1 MGEPKQARIDDY
13 EDLGSIRSE
22 MWYHWVSHVF
32 ELNRYRAAKFD
43 SEDFEGFRELLLQE
57 DNILE
62 HVILRREGYHKA
74 EGFLEAAVSKL
85 SSLGIYEIDFR
96 ELVIRSFDEAI
107 AAAKHK
113 GMPIKLKTLFVYSC
127 AVDLD
132 ALAGSTLPKYLERLE
147 FFHCDCSPHLEKLL
161 QDPAC
166 KIWELSL
173 DQNEYLTPALFQAGT
188 SLRKLTL
195 IDIPNDQALLSQI
208 CGAIEGLGISN
219 EPSPAE
225 ISLLEDCINNNAKSK
240 LWFLELTPFYLPLSI
255 VQLLGRLL
263 TSPYCKLESFSLG
276 VKRESFSSCE
286 YFSLPLKE
294 YQDAI
299 LSNLEANY
307 SNRIQRL
314 RIRGEWASKL
324 LEDRWLRVKYR
335 NALFQK
341 SPVLAQSALENPP
354 VTPSTTKLFMCG
366 HTASG
371 KTTISTNLVRPYA
384 ALCQCVS
391 QDHASTVGIERRT
404 LRFGERKK
412 LLIYDLGGQE
422 VYHAFHHY
430 FLRGSDKDLFMVVCK
445 VGGPGGDLETELQ
458 YWLRFIAAHQTA
470 TPARKPTIFLVL
482 NIFVR
487 HDRFLVEARAAA
499 TTLLLKYK
507 DKLDFVQ
514 GQRGDHYFEVNGLN
528 ARQVQKELKPK
539 LAIAVGEMINEVT
552 VIPWTCD
559 EVIRERAS
567 STPWYHIHKR
577 AQTIV
582 QQRVVDL
589 HEMSKAWFQGEKED
603 QAFAAQY
610 TFICL
615 HDMGEVV
622 YFGADDTYQNT
633 HPNDKEAA
641 LIVNNAV
648 LDMPWFLHTVLG
660 IFIPKQDRN
669 NTMKWGEPKWSTAK
683 AVQELKILGETA
695 EGNIYFLLK
704 LLCEMGVLIPDG
716 MRSWDIRWSEPRN
729 LPEHLIVPA
738 LLRDEFT
745 GWIESEQ
752 TYDCWG
758 RRLQADDTMK
768 GFVLLPS
775 VGVFA
780 VIQAKVKEMCNRW
793 GHGSNIGAGWVSFQE
808 DLIQVLVTIG
818 GDYKHWTDRQWVDIM
833 LMVPKEEKRGLKGEQ
848 FMKEIRDC
856 VVKETN
862 RACPFIK
869 LEEHALNPV
878 KVRQFG
884 KASRQQGS
892 CNENSKS
899 CWALQEVKQMVAREG
914 FDYHFTWGFG
924 DSTSALELLMPS
936 EVNEIIQPRKR
947 AVEEVVKEYNQHIVP
962 VYQSQQQQL
971 VQVEIPKFESDDMS
985 NLAKFCYQLHKRQMQ
1000 GIQIYMEDFK
1010 VSITDIKESLQKLQ
1024 KGLKDTEN
1032 ALIKSCSSLLESI
1045 KLECPKLPH
1054 LTMASSLLLKYSPLI
1069 GKRAN
1074 ISYLCEH
1081 PSGCHPVDL
1090 KKYPGVPIT
1099 IPNQWFKKY
1108 SNIFVPAIT
1117 MCFTLAKL
1125 GKVAMPEGGELVGT
1139 LIELGA
1145 NGLKATIDSCFEGD
1159 LNNRLQPASKDDI
1172 VELFEY
1178 VKKNSPQRYGKDRI
1192 LMMKKCFGLVKS
1204 PSGWVCKDHHY

>member
-1 MGEPKQARIDDY
+1 MGEPKQARIDEY
-13 EDLGSIRSE
+13 EHLPSIRSE
-22 MWYHWVSHVF
+22 MWNHSVWNVR
-32 ELNRYRAAKFD
+32 ELKEQRYRAANFD
-43 SEDFEGFRELLLQE
+43 SEDFEGLRELLLQE
-57 DNILE
+57 DNTLE
-62 HVILRREGYHKA
+62 HVMLSCEGYHKV

-85 SSLGIYEIDFR
+85 SILRIRNYKFGEEVICSL
-96 ELVIRSFDEAI
+96 DEAI
-107 AAAKHK
+107 ADAKHEN
-113 GMPIKLKTLFVYSC
+113 MPIKLKTLLLNSC
-127 AVDLD
+127 VVDLD

-147 FFHCDCSPHLEKLL
+147 LYNCRCSRNLEKLL

-173 DQNEYLTPALFQAGT
+173 NQNEYLTPALFQAGT

-195 IDIPNDQALLSQI
+195 VDIPNDQALLSQI

-219 EPSPAE
+219 EPSRHD
-225 ISLLEDCINNNAKSK
+225 ISVLAGCMNNNANSK
-240 LWFLELTPFYLPLSI
+240 L
-255 VQLLGRLL
+255 VGQLLKN
-263 TSPYCKLESFSLG
+263 PYCKLRSFSLLPG
-276 VKRESFSSCE
+276 VKKESPSSRD
-286 YFSLPLKE
+286 LHLLKE

-307 SNRIQRL
+307 SSRIQRL

-341 SPVLAQSALENPP
+341 SPVLAQSAP
-354 VTPSTTKLFMCG
+354 VTPSTAKLFMCG

-384 ALCQCVS
+384 ALWQCVKPPC

-404 LRFGERKK
+404 LRLGEGKK

-445 VGGPGGDLETELQ
+445 VGGPGGEMKAELQ

-487 HDRFLVEARAAA
+487 DYRLFEEAQTAA
-499 TTLLLKYK
+499 TSLFLEYK
-507 DKLDFVQ
+507 DRLDFVQ
-514 GQRGDHYFEVNGLN
+514 GQRDHHYFEVNGLN

-539 LAIAVGEMINEVT
+539 LAIAVGEMINEVP

-559 EVIRERAS
+559 EVIRRRAS
-567 STPWYHIHKR
+567 STPWYHIHTR

-589 HEMSKAWFQGEKED
+589 HEMSKAWFQGENEV

-615 HDMGEVV
+615 HDMGEAV

-633 HPNDKEAA
+633 DPNDKEAA

-669 NTMKWGEPKWSTAK
+669 DTMKWGEPKWSAAK
-683 AVQELKILGETA
+683 AVQELKTLGETA

-729 LPEHLIVPA
+729 RPEHLIVPA
-738 LLRDEFT
+738 LLSDEFT

-775 VGVFA
+775 GLFA
-780 VIQAKVKEMCNRW
+780 VIQAKVKEMCDRW
-793 GHGSNIGAGWVSFQE
+793 GHGSKIGAGWVSFQE

-856 VVKETN
+856 VIKETN

-869 LEEHALNPV
+869 LEEHVLNPG

-884 KASRQQGS
+884 KASGQQGS
-892 CNENSKS
+892 CSKS
-899 CWALQEVKQMVAREG
+899 SRALQEVKKMVAREG
-914 FDYHFTWGFG
+914 FDYHFTWDFG
-924 DSTSALELLMPS
+924 DSTSAMELLMQS
-936 EVNEIIQPRKR
+936 EVNEIIQRCKG
-947 AVEEVVKEYNQHIVP
+947 VIEEVVTEYNQHIVP
-962 VYQSQQQQL
+962 VYQNQQQQL
-971 VQVEIPKFESDDMS
+971 VQVEIPKFESEDM
-985 NLAKFCYQLHKRQMQ
+985 NKLANFCYQLHKHQEKSMQ
-1000 GIQIYMEDFK
+1000 GIHLYMEDFK

-1045 KLECPKLPH
+1045 KLE
-1054 LTMASSLLLKYSPLI
+1054 
-1069 GKRAN
+1069 
-1074 ISYLCEH
+1074 
-1081 PSGCHPVDL
+1081 
-1090 KKYPGVPIT
+1090 
-1099 IPNQWFKKY
+1099 
-1108 SNIFVPAIT
+1108 
-1117 MCFTLAKL
+1117 
-1125 GKVAMPEGGELVGT
+1125 
-1139 LIELGA
+1139 
-1145 NGLKATIDSCFEGD
+1145 
-1159 LNNRLQPASKDDI
+1159 
-1172 VELFEY
+1172 
-1178 VKKNSPQRYGKDRI
+1178 
-1192 LMMKKCFGLVKS
+1192 
-1204 PSGWVCKDHHY
+1204 

>member
-13 EDLGSIRSE
+13 ENLGSIRFES
-22 MWYHWVSHVF
+22 WNHWVSSVSQLK
-32 ELNRYRAAKFD
+32 EQRYRAAKFD
-43 SEDFEGFRELLLQE
+43 SEDFKGLRNLLLLE
-57 DNILE
+57 DNTLE
-62 HVILRREGYHKA
+62 HVFVWREGYHKV

-85 SSLGIYEIDFR
+85 SSLRIRHKFGE
-96 ELVIRSFDEAI
+96 EVIRSLDDAI

-113 GMPIKLKTLFVYSC
+113 GMPIKLKTLFLYSC

-132 ALAGSTLPKYLERLE
+132 ALAESTLPKYLERLE
-147 FFHCDCSPHLEKLL
+147 LKQCDCSPHLEKLL

-173 DQNEYLTPALFQAGT
+173 DQNEYLTPALFQART
-188 SLRKLTL
+188 SLRKLRLVNT
-195 IDIPNDQALLSQI
+195 PNDQALLSQI
-208 CGAIEGLGISN
+208 CGSIEGLGISN
-219 EPSPAE
+219 VASHEE
-225 ISLLEDCINNNAKSK
+225 ISLLAECINNNAKCK
-240 LWFLELTPFYLPLSI
+240 LWFLELESI
-255 VQLLGRLL
+255 DPVTLMKPVGQLLA
-263 TSPYCKLESFSLG
+263 SPYCKLESVSLSPLWESPQLIFLRSEFIRNSRLQG
-276 VKRESFSSCE
+276 VVLSS
-286 YFSLPLKE
+286 
-294 YQDAI
+294 
-299 LSNLEANY
+299 LEANY
-307 SNRIQRL
+307 SSRIQRL
-314 RIRGEWASKL
+314 QIGGKWASKVQ
-324 LEDRWLRVKYR
+324 EGRWLRVKYR

-341 SPVLAQSALENPP
+341 SPVFAKSTP
-354 VTPSTTKLFMCG
+354 VTPSTAKLFMCG

-371 KTTISTNLVRPYA
+371 KTTISTNLVRTCA
-384 ALCQCVS
+384 ALRQCVKPPR
-391 QDHASTVGIERRT
+391 QDHASSTVGIERRT

-458 YWLRFIAAHQTA
+458 YWFRFIAAHQSA

-487 HDRFLVEARAAA
+487 DNRFLVEARAAA

-539 LAIAVGEMINEVT
+539 LAIAVDEMINKLP

-559 EVIRERAS
+559 EVIRRRGS
-567 STPWYHIHKR
+567 STPWYHIHTR
-577 AQTIV
+577 AQTLV

-589 HEMSKAWFQGEKED
+589 HEMSKAWFKEEKED

-615 HDMGEVV
+615 HDMGEAV
-622 YFGADDTYQNT
+622 YFGADDTYQDRD
-633 HPNDKEAA
+633 PNDKEAA

-669 NTMKWGEPKWSTAK
+669 DTMKWGEPKWSTVK
-683 AVQELKILGETA
+683 AVQELKTLGETA

-716 MRSWDIRWSEPRN
+716 MTSWEIRWSEPRN
-729 LPEHLIVPA
+729 RPEHLIVPA
-738 LLRDEFT
+738 LLCDEFS

-775 VGVFA
+775 V
-780 VIQAKVKEMCNRW
+780 IQAKVKEMCDKW
-793 GHGSNIGAGWVSFQE
+793 GHGSELGAGWVSFEE
-808 DLIQVLVTIG
+808 DRIQVLVTVG

-833 LMVPKEEKRGLKGEQ
+833 LMVPKQEERGLKGEQ

-869 LEEHALNPV
+869 LEEHVLNPG

-884 KASRQQGS
+884 KASGQEGS
-892 CNENSKS
+892 CSKS
-899 CWALQEVKQMVAREG
+899 SWTLQEVKQMVAREG

-936 EVNEIIQPRKR
+936 EVNEIIQPRKH
-947 AVEEVVKEYNQHIVP
+947 AVEEVVKEYNQHIVS
-962 VYQSQQQQL
+962 VYQNQQLQL

-985 NLAKFCYQLHKRQMQ
+985 NLANFCYQLHKHQQKSMQ

-1054 LTMASSLLLKYSPLI
+1054 LTMESNLLLKYSPLI

-1081 PSGCHPVDL
+1081 TSGCHPVDL

-1108 SNIFVPAIT
+1108 SNVFVPGIT

-1125 GKVAMPEGGELVGT
+1125 GKVASPVGGELVGT

-1172 VELFEY
+1172 MELFEY
-1178 VKKNSPQRYGKDRI
+1178 VKKNSPQRYGEDRI

-1204 PSGWVCKDHHY
+1204 PCGWVCEDHHY